1 MEGWGH
7 CGGLVGELES
17 QRQHPGQL
25 PAGQGQNGDCSLP
38 AKPQPLAEARCLGL
52 PANSSILALGAADT
66 WVGSPSKLE
75 AG

>member
-7 CGGLVGELES
+7 RGRLVGKLES
-17 QRQHPGQL
+17 QHQHPGQL
-25 PAGQGQNGDCSLP
+25 PAGQGQNGDYSLP
-38 AKPQPLAEARCLGL
+38 AKPQPFAEARCLGL
-52 PANSSILALGAADT
+52 PANSSILVLGAADT